1 MRQITFPHHINT
13 ATTVGHFHSTRTME
27 ITLNKCRWLRVQW
40 KWGQVGKFKFG
51 INLRLNPVVTF
62 ISAVMIWAFVVWCM
76 VEAEA
81 ANRQMSECKTWITD
95 TFTWMYIGTQD
106 AWALF
111 ILVLYFSKYGKMKL
125 GKPDDKPEFNDATYF
140 TMLFAAGIGI
150 GLFYFGVGTS
160 PRFSLGFA
168 SKRMTC
174 GGQYEMWRVR

>member
-1 MRQITFPHHINT
+1 
-13 ATTVGHFHSTRTME
+13 ME
-27 ITLNKCRWLRVQW
+27 ISENTLNKCRWLRVQW
-40 KWGQVGKFKFG
+40 KWGQVGKFKFS

-62 ISAVMIWAFVVWCM
+62 ISAVLIWAFVVWCM

-81 ANRQMSECKTWITD
+81 ANKKMSECKMWITN

-150 GLFYFGVGTS
+150 GLFYFGVGMS
-160 PRFSLGFA
+160 PRFSYLWL
-168 SKRMTC
+168 KKNDLC
-174 GGQYEMWRVR
+174 CVQDE